1 MGKVYIKDIIST
13 IENFAPLSWQEDY
26 DNSGLTLGNTENEC
40 SGTYVCLDLS
50 EEIID
55 NAIKSNC
62 NLIISHHPI
71 LFKAIKNIDY
81 TSTLGKIIVKSI
93 KNDIAL
99 YAAHTNMDNA
109 LNGVNG
115 ILAQKIGLVNIKP
128 LSNGFDFENENWLG
142 GGAIGEF
149 KKPMKK
155 EEFFI
160 HLKKVLNL
168 PQIRYNSAPIE
179 QIKNVAICGGSGSF
193 LIPYAIKSKVDIF
206 ITGEIKYHDLL
217 DNDKSILLAEIG
229 HYESEQ
235 FIKERIIAILSE
247 KFCNFVPLILDS
259 SSNRVKYF

>member
-1 MGKVYIKDIIST
+1 MGKIYIKDVIST
-13 IENFAPLSWQEDY
+13 IENFAPLSWQENY
-26 DNSGLTLGNTENEC
+26 DNSGLTLGNIENEC

-50 EEIID
+50 EEIIE

-93 KNDIAL
+93 KNDIVI

-115 ILAQKIGLVNIKP
+115 ILAQKIGLVNIIP
-128 LSNGFDFENENWLG
+128 LSNGSDFEHENWLG
-142 GGAIGEF
+142 GGAIGEL

-155 EEFFI
+155 EDFFN

-168 PQIRYNSAPIE
+168 TQIRYNSTPIE

-235 FIKERIIAILSE
+235 FIKERIIAVLSE
-247 KFCNFVPLILDS
+247 KFCNFVPLILDN